1 MEVLIAERVMQHY
14 FPHHYA
20 YWETMLERTAVAD
33 ADTYD
38 CILASVFTTSFC
50 PIAPYGFKSKY
61 YRNMCLALAAEAFP
75 ASFALVFEVM
85 PDRLG
90 KPRPNVRKN
99 PAIVKLLEL
108 KIHIKIEKE
117 EVKRLTAEHKATLKQ
132 LKIKKQQSLRKQK
145 HKKTTE
151 NQNNR
156 RHYLKKQHFG
166 HYTYFQSF

>member
-33 ADTYD
+33 ADSFD

-61 YRNMCLALAAEAFP
+61 YRNICLALAAEAFP
-75 ASFALVFEVM
+75 IAFAQVFMVL

-90 KPRPNVRKN
+90 KPRPNVHKN
-99 PAIVKLLEL
+99 PSVALLSEYPCFLNIHLTEL
-108 KIHIKIEKE
+108 GYENYLLNIPS
-117 EVKRLTAEHKATLKQ
+117 RLLLRLLGSLK
-132 LKIKKQQSLRKQK
+132 
-145 HKKTTE
+145 
-151 NQNNR
+151 
-156 RHYLKKQHFG
+156 YLSG
-166 HYTYFQSF
+166 GSS

>member
-33 ADTYD
+33 ADSFD

-61 YRNMCLALAAEAFP
+61 YRNICLALAAEAFP
-75 ASFALVFEVM
+75 IAFAQVFMVL

-90 KPRPNVRKN
+90 KPRPNVHKN
-99 PAIVKLLEL
+99 PAVVQVLNL
-108 KIHIKIEKE
+108 KMQIAAEKA

-132 LKIKKQQSLRKQK
+132 LKIKKPDESVPLS
-145 HKKTTE
+145 E
-151 NQNNR
+151 
-156 RHYLKKQHFG
+156 
-166 HYTYFQSF
+166 

>member
-20 YWETMLERTAVAD
+20 YWETMLERIKD
-33 ADTYD
+33 ADTDSFD

-75 ASFALVFEVM
+75 IAFAHVFMVV

-90 KPRPNVRKN
+90 KPRPNVHKN
-99 PAIVKLLEL
+99 PAVVQVLNL
-108 KIHIKIEKE
+108 KMQIAAEKA
-117 EVKRLTAEHKATLKQ
+117 EVKRLTAEHKTTLKQ
-132 LKIKKQQSLRKQK
+132 LKIKKPDESLSLP
-145 HKKTTE
+145 E
-151 NQNNR
+151 
-156 RHYLKKQHFG
+156 
-166 HYTYFQSF
+166 

>member
-33 ADTYD
+33 ADSFD

-75 ASFALVFEVM
+75 IAFAQVFMVL

-90 KPRPNVRKN
+90 KPRPNVHKN
-99 PAIVKLLEL
+99 PAVVQVLNL
-108 KIHIKIEKE
+108 KMQIAAEKA

-132 LKIKKQQSLRKQK
+132 LKIKKPDESVPLP
-145 HKKTTE
+145 E
-151 NQNNR
+151 
-156 RHYLKKQHFG
+156 
-166 HYTYFQSF
+166 